1 MIKRVVVYT
10 AAVLLLCGFA
20 YVLQSGEI
28 YKRPKGAEDDVLS
41 HMQLLFSAIEEENW
55 EKADRTLTDL
65 QNAWGIVLPRIQYN
79 ADRDDIIR
87 MDVQLARTR
96 GAIMA
101 KNKAAA
107 LTELSEAKFLWHA
120 VGR

>member
-28 YKRPKGAEDDVLS
+28 YKRPKGTEDDVLS

-79 ADRDDIIR
+79 ADRDDITR
-87 MDVQLARTR
+87 MDAQLARTR
-96 GAIMA
+96 GAIKA

-107 LTELSEAKFLWHA
+107 LTELSEAKYLWHA
-120 VGR
+120 LGR